1 MKIAYVSRE
10 FGPITGGGIGT
21 YIANISKYMA
31 KRGHDVYLITDCF
44 SESNLHYLPPNVTLI
59 RTEPVISD
67 RHFFTYNQNYS
78 DRVYQT
84 LKLLSPFD
92 VIEFAEYNAE
102 GFTTIRA
109 KKLLNEFPNTQIVVK
124 LHTPRSLLV
133 EIDEEKHTN
142 TQTAIDI
149 YLEDYCVKNADLVTS
164 PSASLAQYFT
174 ERLNLNSIRRSP
186 YPLLLSSIND
196 SRKFT
201 TSQIKKITFLGSIQ
215 VRKGVDIFIE
225 AAKIILAKEP
235 NFVFEI
241 YGRDTYSAPFQASYT
256 EYLKKRIPY
265 DLKDKIVFKG
275 AAPYEQIPEIL
286 LNTCFCV
293 FPSRWENWAN
303 VCLEAMSLGCVVIGS
318 EQGGMSEMIEHRE
331 SGFLINP
338 SHAEEIAHTILDNY
352 RNIAYLHQISENAQS
367 SIKQW
372 CDPELASVKVEE
384 SYQIDI
390 STKKWLVNQEAKVS
404 VIIPLYNQGK
414 YIEETIQS
422 IKESTYKNVEII
434 VVNDGSND
442 SDTNEVFQNLSGV
455 IKIFKPNGGLSSAR
469 NAGLKVSSGEFIML
483 LDSDDKIHPEYLE
496 KAIIALINNQELSY
510 IGCYTRNFEA
520 YEYTQAPVGFIPE
533 LMLFMNTN
541 VVNSTN
547 VYRREAMQKTG
558 NFDEELI
565 SYEDWDYFISLYEN
579 GCAGDILPIEL
590 FLYRRHY
597 DSMVWTVAQ
606 PRRTQLI
613 QYMLGKHQKTVA
625 SYSHVM
631 LQYLTQLWKDKEIEY
646 EAAILGSHS
655 REDNT
660 AISGSHG
667 SEIYELKKRIVAMES
682 SKFWQLRKLWF
693 KFKYKLGLSK
703 ELD

>member
-21 YIANISKYMA
+21 YIANITKYMA

-44 SESNLHYLPPNVTLI
+44 TESNLHYLPPNVTLI
-59 RTEPVISD
+59 RTEPALSD

-84 LKLLSPFD
+84 LKLLTPFD

-109 KKLLNEFPNTQIVVK
+109 KKLLNEFANTQLVVK

-133 EIDEEKHTN
+133 EIDEEKHTT
-142 TQTAIDI
+142 TQTPIDI
-149 YLEDYCVKNADLVTS
+149 YLEDYCVKNADIVTS
-164 PSASLAQYFT
+164 PSASLAEYFT
-174 ERLNLNSIRRSP
+174 KRLDVNCITRSP
-186 YPLLLSSIND
+186 YPLLLSTIKPT
-196 SRKFT
+196 RKFVK
-201 TSQIKKITFLGSIQ
+201 SQIEKITFIGSIQ
-215 VRKGVDIFIE
+215 VRKGVDTFIE

-235 NFVFEI
+235 NFIFEM
-241 YGRDTYSAPFQASYT
+241 YGRDTYSAPFYRSYT
-256 EYLKKRIPY
+256 EYLQKRIPY
-265 DLKDKIVFKG
+265 DLKDKIIFKG
-275 AAPYEQIPEIL
+275 AAPYAEIPEIL
-286 LNTCFCV
+286 LDTCFCV

-303 VCLEAMSLGCVVIGS
+303 VCLEAMSFGCVVIGS
-318 EQGGMSEMIEHRE
+318 QEGGMSEMIEHGN

-352 RNIAYLHQISENAQS
+352 RNIAYLQQISETAQS
-367 SIKQW
+367 SIQQW
-372 CDPELASVKVEE
+372 CDPELASAQVEE
-384 SYQIDI
+384 SYKIA
-390 STKKWLVNQEAKVS
+390 SSPKNWLVNQEAKIS
-404 VIIPLYNQGK
+404 VVIPLYNQGN

-422 IKESTYKNVEII
+422 IQESTYKNVEII
-434 VVNDGSND
+434 VVNDGSTD
-442 SDTNEVFQNLSGV
+442 SETNKIFQNLSGV
-455 IKIFKPNGGLSSAR
+455 IKVFKPNGGLSSAR
-469 NAGLKVSSGEFIML
+469 NAGIKVSSGEYIML
-483 LDSDDKIHPEYLE
+483 LDSDDKIHPEYIE
-496 KAIIALINNQELSY
+496 KAVIALINNHELSY
-510 IGCYTRNFEA
+510 VGCYTRNFEA

-533 LMLFMNTN
+533 LMLFNNTN

-547 VYRREAMQKTG
+547 LYRRSAIAKVG
-558 NFDEELI
+558 DFDEELI

-579 GCAGDILPIEL
+579 GCAGDILPLEL

-613 QYMLGKHQKTVA
+613 QYMLGKHQKTVS

-631 LQYLTQLWKDKEIEY
+631 VQYLTQLWKDKEIEY
-646 EAAILGSHS
+646 EV
-655 REDNT
+655 
-660 AISGSHG
+660 AISGSH
-667 SEIYELKKRIVAMES
+667 SYEIDELKKRIWAMES

-693 KFKYKLGLSK
+693 KVKYKLGLSK

>member
-31 KRGHDVYLITDCF
+31 ERGHDVYLITDCF
-44 SESNLHYLPPNVTLI
+44 SACHLHYLPPKVTLI
-59 RTEPVISD
+59 RTEPAISD
-67 RHFFTYNQNYS
+67 RYFFTYNQNYS

-109 KKLLNEFPNTQIVVK
+109 KKLLNEFANTQLVVK
-124 LHTPRSLLV
+124 LHTPRSFLV
-133 EIDEEKHTN
+133 ELDEEKHTN
-142 TQTAIDI
+142 TQTPIDI
-149 YLEDYCVKNADLVTS
+149 YLEDYCVKNADIVTS

-174 ERLNLNSIRRSP
+174 ERLNLTSIRRSP
-186 YPLLLSSIND
+186 YPLSLSIVNPT
-196 SRKFT
+196 RQFLKA
-201 TSQIKKITFLGSIQ
+201 QIQKVTFIGSVQ
-215 VRKGVDIFIE
+215 VRKGVDTFIE
-225 AAKIILAKEP
+225 AAKIILKKEP

-241 YGRDTYSAPFQASYT
+241 YGRDTYTAPFQRSYT
-256 EYLKKRIPY
+256 EYLKKLIPH

-275 AAPYEQIPEIL
+275 SAPYEQIPQIL
-286 LNTCFCV
+286 LDTCFCI

-303 VCLEAMSLGCVVIGS
+303 VCLEAMSMGCVVIGS
-318 EQGGMSEMIEHRE
+318 EKGGMSETIEHGK

-338 SHAEEIAHTILDNY
+338 RQPEEIAHIILDSH
-352 RNIAYLHQISENAQS
+352 RNIDYLHHISQNAQS

-372 CDPELASVKVEE
+372 CDPELASQQVEE
-384 SYQIDI
+384 SYKID
-390 STKKWLVNQEAKVS
+390 SPPRKWAVNQEAKVS
-404 VIIPLYNQGK
+404 VIIPLYNQGQ
-414 YIEETIQS
+414 Y
-422 IKESTYKNVEII
+422 IKEAIKSLQESSYKNLEII

-442 SDTNEVFQNLSGV
+442 GETNQIFQELLGV
-455 IKIFKPNGGLSSAR
+455 IKVFKPNGGLSSAR
-469 NAGLKVSSGEFIML
+469 NAGIQVSSGEFILL
-483 LDSDDKIHPEYLE
+483 LDSDDKIHPEYIE
-496 KAIIALINNQELSY
+496 KAVTALMNNPDVSY
-510 IGCYTRNFEA
+510 VGCYTRNFEA
-520 YEYTQAPVGFIPE
+520 YGYAQAPVGFIPE

-547 VYRREAMQKTG
+547 LYRSTAIQKAG

-579 GCAGDILPIEL
+579 GCKGDILPMEL
-590 FLYRRHY
+590 FFYRRHY

-606 PRRTQLI
+606 PHRTQLI
-613 QYMLGKHQKTVA
+613 QYMLNKHKKTVA
-625 SYSHVM
+625 SFSNIMV
-631 LQYLTQLWKDKEIEY
+631 QYLTQLWKDKEMEC
-646 EAAILGSHS
+646 EAAASGVNHS
-655 REDNT
+655 Y
-660 AISGSHG
+660 
-667 SEIYELKKRIVAMES
+667 EINQLKQRIIAMES

-693 KFKYKLGLSK
+693 KIRYKLGLSK